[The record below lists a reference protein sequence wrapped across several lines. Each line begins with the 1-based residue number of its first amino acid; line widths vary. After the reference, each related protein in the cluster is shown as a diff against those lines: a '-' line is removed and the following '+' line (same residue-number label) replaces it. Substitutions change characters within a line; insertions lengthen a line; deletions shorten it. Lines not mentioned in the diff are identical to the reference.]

1 MRPEAVTGG
10 TVKVT
15 AVVDDAPAL
24 AALAFNR
31 MADTG
36 VRFVP
41 VIVTAD
47 PAPPIAGE
55 MLVITGAKTLWFVT
69 ATEMVPVTE
78 PAGSTTTR
86 YVPVV
91 GKMRGPVLAVDPP
104 HGVIDVNTLP
114 FGAIRLIVQLQSKP
128 DADA

>member
-1 MRPEAVTGG
+1 M
-10 TVKVT
+10 KVT
-15 AVVDDAPAL
+15 AVLDDKATT

-31 MADTG
+31 MADSG

-41 VIVTAD
+41 AIVTAD
-47 PAPPIAGE
+47 PGAPIAGDT
-55 MLVITGAKTLWFVT
+55 LVITGARTFWSVT

-86 YVPVV
+86 YVPIV
-91 GKMRGPVLAVDPP
+91 GKTRGPVLAVEPP
-104 HGVIDVNTLP
+104 HGVIDVNTFP

-128 DADA
+128 DADTA